1 MKLSVR
7 TKLLGGFVVVL
18 LLMGGTLVAD
28 MVASNDQAS
37 IASRIVNHLDPA
49 RIAAARIVML
59 VRAIDDDG
67 AWMVNSMSGDKAH
80 SDALAATYY
89 QEVGQL
95 KTTVAQALSLA
106 DNDVQR
112 KAIDDFVAY
121 YWGTKPLTDANR
133 ATLDSQSKYVFTGS
147 DSYLFGNEQVF
158 AEDRSGA
165 YLKAAFDYTTVP
177 FVDALA
183 SAQVYIDEVQK
194 EIDQAT
200 AAEAQATQLT
210 TSLSIGLGLLAAFLG
225 LGIGFMLSRSI
236 TKGVKAVQ
244 VTVTSLADNCGIWLA
259 EGLTRFRDGDLTYGI
274 VPVTP
279 RIGPM
284 GHDEIGETAA
294 STDSLRDRIVTSI
307 EAYNATRAG
316 LTRTMQEVQA
326 ASEAVA
332 RSSHDLTTAAS
343 LSGEASSQI
352 SQTIGQVA
360 SGAQE
365 QAQASTATA
374 AAVQDLGVV
383 IGEVGSGAAE
393 TTNRAKASLEA
404 AVTLSGA
411 IAAVGSA
418 STDVTNVSADAASAA
433 ADGLDAVQK
442 TVAGMERIRA
452 AVDASAV
459 RVTELGSKSE
469 QIGAIVETIDDI
481 AEQTNLLALNAA
493 IEAARA
499 GDQGKGFAVVADE
512 VRKLAE
518 RSSRATKEIAELIA
532 VVQSET
538 TAAVEAMTVGA
549 AEVESGAALAYR
561 AGASLEAIESSVTAT
576 RAAVERI
583 TLAVGS
589 MQEASS
595 GVVSATEEIAVIA
608 AQTNQGAARMTASS
622 CSVAEAVESIA
633 AVSEENS
640 AATEEVSAATEGLS
654 AQVEHVVG
662 SAATLSAMAGRLDT
676 LVARFKLDTS
686 AADPAGAA
694 DGLGAAGPAGP
705 TASERRR
712 LAA

>member
-18 LLMGGTLVAD
+18 LLMGTTLAID
-28 MVASNDQAS
+28 TVASSDQAS
-37 IASRIVNHLDPA
+37 IANRIVNHLDPA

-95 KTTVAQALSLA
+95 KTTVAQALALA
-106 DNDVQR
+106 DTDAQR
-112 KAIDDFVAY
+112 KAINDFVAY

-133 ATLDSQSKYVFTGS
+133 ATLDAQTRYVFTGS

-177 FVDALA
+177 FVGALD
-183 SAQVYIDEVQK
+183 SAQVYIDAVQK

-200 AAEAQATQLT
+200 ADEATATQLT
-210 TSLSIGLGLLAAFLG
+210 TSLSIGLGLLAALIG
-225 LGIGFMLSRSI
+225 LAIGFLLSRSI

-259 EGLTRFRDGDLTYGI
+259 EGLARFRDGDLTYGI

-279 RIGPM
+279 RIGPI
-284 GHDEIGETAA
+284 GSDEIGETAA

-307 EAYNATRAG
+307 EAYNATRTG
-316 LTRTMQEVQA
+316 LTRTMQNVQS
-326 ASEAVA
+326 ASETVA
-332 RSSHDLTTAAS
+332 RSSGELTTAAE

-360 SGAQE
+360 AGAQD
-365 QAQASTATA
+365 QARASTTTA
-374 AAVQDLGVV
+374 AAVQELEVV
-383 IGEVGSGAAE
+383 IGEVGAGAAE
-393 TTNRAKASLEA
+393 TTSRVEASLEA
-404 AVTLSGA
+404 AVSLSGA
-411 IAAVGSA
+411 IAAVGDA
-418 STDVTNVSADAASAA
+418 SNEVTNVSADAASAA
-433 ADGLDAVQK
+433 AEGLDAVKK
-442 TVAGMERIRA
+442 TVEGMERIKA
-452 AVDASAV
+452 AVDASAI
-459 RVTELGSKSE
+459 RVTELGAKSE

-499 GDQGKGFAVVADE
+499 GEQGKGFAVVADE

-518 RSSRATKEIAELIA
+518 RSGRATKEIADLIA
-532 VVQSET
+532 LVQNET
-538 TAAVEAMTVGA
+538 RAAVEAMQVGS

-561 AGASLEAIESSVTAT
+561 AGVSLEAIESSVTAT
-576 RAAVERI
+576 KAAVERI
-583 TLAVGS
+583 TVAVGS
-589 MQEASS
+589 MEEASS
-595 GVVSATEEIAVIA
+595 GVVSATEEIAAIA
-608 AQTNQGAARMTASS
+608 AQTNQGVTRMTASAR
-622 CSVAEAVESIA
+622 SVAESVESMA

-640 AATEEVSAATEGLS
+640 AATEEVSAATDGLS
-654 AQVEHVVG
+654 AQVEQVVG
-662 SAATLSAMAGRLDT
+662 SAATLATMAGRLDA
-676 LVARFKLDTS
+676 LVATFKLDTS

-694 DGLGAAGPAGP
+694 VNLNGAEPAGSRA
-705 TASERRR
+705 TQRQV